1 MAAPMQGLDMDILTA
16 DGIVEESALPQRH
29 VSSAQ

>member
-1 MAAPMQGLDMDILTA
+1 MAAPTQGLDMDIRSI